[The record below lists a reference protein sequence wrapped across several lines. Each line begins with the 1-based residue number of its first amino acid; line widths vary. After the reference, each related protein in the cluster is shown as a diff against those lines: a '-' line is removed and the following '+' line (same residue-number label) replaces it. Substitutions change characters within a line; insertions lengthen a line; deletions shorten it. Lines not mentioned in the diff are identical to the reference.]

1 MRKALVLMAMVLV
14 FGAGSAHAGIGTLAL
29 WDNYGRPGT
38 QQFTPGLSSA
48 LVKADNMVRGAGLI
62 ADSGFHSFNS
72 KGWNGNSAND
82 YVQFGFTVAAGYTAT
97 LDEMFISTLS
107 SGKGPGKMGVYTSL
121 DGFANPIHTI
131 LQSDSAFINSV
142 IDLSSLGP
150 VTGSFTIRLMEIG
163 NSGAGGYGASD
174 GSGSFRIGQ
183 YSESGMIGETSAV
196 PIPAAA
202 WLMGSGLLGMAG
214 FRRRIGK

>member
-1 MRKALVLMAMVLV
+1 
-14 FGAGSAHAGIGTLAL
+14 
-29 WDNYGRPGT
+29 
-38 QQFTPGLSSA
+38 
-48 LVKADNMVRGAGLI
+48 
-62 ADSGFHSFNS
+62 
-72 KGWNGNSAND
+72 
-82 YVQFGFTVAAGYTAT
+82 
-97 LDEMFISTLS
+97 
-107 SGKGPGKMGVYTSL
+107 MGVYTSL
-121 DGFANPIHTI
+121 DGYTNPIHTI

-163 NSGAGGYGASD
+163 NSGAGGYGATD

-183 YSESGMIGETSAV
+183 YAESGMIGEASAV

-214 FRRRIGK
+214 FRRRTGK